1 MFLWIDVSPLEDTYD
16 LVMNEALSKGVL
28 AVPGFA

>member
-16 LVMNEALSKGVL
+16 LVMNEALNKGVL